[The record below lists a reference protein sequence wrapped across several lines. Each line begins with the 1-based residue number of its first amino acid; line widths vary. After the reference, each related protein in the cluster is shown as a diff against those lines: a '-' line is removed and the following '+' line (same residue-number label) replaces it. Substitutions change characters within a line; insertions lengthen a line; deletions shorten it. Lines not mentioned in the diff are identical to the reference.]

1 MINMYSFF
9 KLLMKANLI
18 CVSLSFNLQGDF
30 FHSFLSLSKNLA
42 EKTTFVQKEVF
53 FGQTLKVA
61 KKTNLKERYA

>member
-1 MINMYSFF
+1 MKMLSFF
-9 KLLMKANLI
+9 KLLVNTNLV
-18 CVSLSFNLQGDF
+18 CVSLSFNLQGDL